1 MATPSSIL
9 TWEIPRTEA
18 PGRLQSTVL
27 KRVGHDS
34 ACTHRAQEVVFQGT
48 VLTNCELRPV
58 CLGITNIHNKNLDR
72 LENTVVPCL
81 QLRQVLTQETLLQF
95 LCLDTRS
102 RWKLVRSENH
112 WSRK

>member
-34 ACTHRAQEVVFQGT
+34 ACTRRAQEVVFQGT
-48 VLTNCELRPV
+48 VLTNCVPSN
-58 CLGITNIHNKNLDR
+58 LGGSSAG
-72 LENTVVPCL
+72 
-81 QLRQVLTQETLLQF
+81 VLSYIF
-95 LCLDTRS
+95 AFS
-102 RWKLVRSENH
+102 
-112 WSRK
+112 